1 MNPALAITFGV
12 LSVLATL
19 YAAYDLWQRRSAS
32 NSLEVMKS
40 AVGLLAPYKEEVA
53 QLRRDLTG
61 ANLTIVD
68 LTGRLNQADLKVSEL
83 NGELE
88 NARTEL
94 AYFRLQVHT
103 LSTQLAKGVED
114 K

>member
-1 MNPALAITFGV
+1 MNPAVAVTFGV

-32 NSLEVMKS
+32 NSVEVMKA
-40 AVGLLAPYKEEVA
+40 AVGLLAPYKDEVT
-53 QLRRDLTG
+53 QLRRDLTD
-61 ANLTIVD
+61 ANLTILD
-68 LTGRLNQADLKVSEL
+68 LKGNLGQADLRVSEL
-83 NGELE
+83 NIELE

-94 AYFRLQVHT
+94 AYLRLQVHT
-103 LSTQLAKGVED
+103 LTTQLTKGMED

>member
-1 MNPALAITFGV
+1 MNPGLAITFGV

-32 NSLEVMKS
+32 NSVEVMKS
-40 AVGLLAPYKEEVA
+40 AVGLLAPYKEEVT
-53 QLRRDLTG
+53 QLRRDLTE

-68 LTGRLNQADLKVSEL
+68 LKGSLGQADLRVSEL
-83 NGELE
+83 NIELE

-94 AYFRLQVHT
+94 AYLRLQVHNLT
-103 LSTQLAKGVED
+103 RELTKGTD
-114 K
+114 AN